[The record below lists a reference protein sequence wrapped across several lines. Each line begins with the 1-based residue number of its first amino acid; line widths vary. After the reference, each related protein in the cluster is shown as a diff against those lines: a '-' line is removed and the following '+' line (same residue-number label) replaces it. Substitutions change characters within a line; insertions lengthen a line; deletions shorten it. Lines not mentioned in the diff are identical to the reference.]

1 MICTLKIYLEKLNQ
15 LVKIASKLYADYTA
29 DLINDRTY
37 KDLLLKNKQEQ
48 DLLELKLK
56 NLKNSEEVVKNK
68 LSDLEKLKNK
78 LYEFIDN
85 VELTPSMVNS
95 LIERIELDYTK
106 IIDGKKTKNI
116 NIVYKF
122 IDMSIN
128 LE

>member
-1 MICTLKIYLEKLNQ
+1 MYNVYIYGTGYNTE
-15 LVKIASKLYADYTA
+15 
-29 DLINDRTY
+29 
-37 KDLLLKNKQEQ
+37 
-48 DLLELKLK
+48 
-56 NLKNSEEVVKNK
+56 
-68 LSDLEKLKNK
+68 K

-85 VELTPSMVNS
+85 IELTPLMVNS

>member
-1 MICTLKIYLEKLNQ
+1 MLKIYLEKLNQ
-15 LVKIASKLYADYTA
+15 LIKIASKLYEDYTA

-37 KDLLLKNKQEQ
+37 KELLLKNKQEQ
-48 DLLELKLK
+48 DLLELKLNK
-56 NLKNSEEVVKNK
+56 LKYSEEVLKNK
-68 LSDLEKLKNK
+68 LNDLEKLKNK

-95 LIERIELDYTK
+95 LIKRIELDFTK